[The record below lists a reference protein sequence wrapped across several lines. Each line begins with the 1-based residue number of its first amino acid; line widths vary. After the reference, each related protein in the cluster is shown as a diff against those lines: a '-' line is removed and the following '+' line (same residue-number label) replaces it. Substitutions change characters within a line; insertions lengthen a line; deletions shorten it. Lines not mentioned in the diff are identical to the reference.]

1 MSTETILE
9 EVKTY
14 KVVCQYKNTNQS
26 IDVVYGPKDY
36 TFCSYT
42 EHVPGEL
49 VVVKDTNG
57 YSLVKVKSC
66 ESCESQLFTPG
77 SHWCSVV
84 DLNEINGEAKVAY
97 RRDQMQKKI
106 REALIQDIEKNAF
119 ERLAS
124 SHPELKDTLDEFK
137 QLGGSYTELMPS
149 IKNLI
154 GDIK

>member
-1 MSTETILE
+1 MSTEIILE
-9 EVKTY
+9 EEKSY

-26 IDVVYGPKDY
+26 TDVVYGPKDY

-49 VVVKDTNG
+49 VVVKDASG
-57 YSLVKVKSC
+57 YSLVKVK
-66 ESCESQLFTPG
+66 SCESQLFTPG
-77 SHWCSVV
+77 SHWASVV

-97 RRDQMQKKI
+97 RRDRMQKKI

-124 SHPELKDTLDEFK
+124 SHPELKETLDEFK

-154 GDIK
+154 EDYR